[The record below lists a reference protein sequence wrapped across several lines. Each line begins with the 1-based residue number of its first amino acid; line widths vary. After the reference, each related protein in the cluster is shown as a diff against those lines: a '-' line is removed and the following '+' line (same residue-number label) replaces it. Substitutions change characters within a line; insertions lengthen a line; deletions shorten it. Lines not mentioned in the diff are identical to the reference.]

1 MINYLKKL
9 FSASGHDGADEA
21 KRQEERDFDLLK
33 YDGIRAMRM
42 GKTDYAERCFTRAVG
57 LRRDPETL
65 RHLATLYIGLGR
77 YDEAIATLT
86 TLAEAEPGKPDAHI
100 SMAGVHFTRGDYA
113 TARDEAGKAL
123 GIEAG
128 NAEAL
133 LLAGKADARLGNML
147 EAIVSLTKAIE
158 AREGYVDALL
168 ARAETLTSMRQAAEA
183 MADVERV
190 LSIDDGNEAA
200 LSLKASLQAMG
211 GDTDAALATYDRLLE
226 ANPFNFD
233 AYAAKAGILMAAGQA
248 QQAIATLDEAI
259 ELSDSVPQ
267 LYRERGRAKMM
278 LGDKEGAAADL
289 KKSLEMRPEDAE
301 TINGQFTNRAAEFD
315 NITGIFK

>member
-9 FSASGHDGADEA
+9 FSAGGHDEADEA

-33 YDGIRAMRM
+33 YDGIRAIRAMRM
-42 GKTDYAERCFTRAVG
+42 GKTDYAERCFTRAIG

-65 RHLATLYIGLGR
+65 RHLAALYIGLGR

-100 SMAGVHFTRGDYA
+100 SGDYA